1 MMSWILSRGGG
12 ICRAFGVFL
21 AATVTAGCSSAS
33 ANFSQYPGFADY
45 FAGHPRSSVLPTGDE
60 QDLLRRHRP
69 RWMLPPGHAGAV
81 DFYRDYIANGVL
93 VDGKGAMVSSPVTPA
108 MLNAHRNDP
117 GAVFTHRAVRGSPP
131 VAPVVFARIDR
142 ERFEATGHS
151 PRCLT
156 LLTYNIVFR
165 TSGLPAGLGTWTAG
179 ALGVIAD
186 LGDWHQLDHYTAAML
201 VLDESEAPV
210 MLRLQQHHHQRVWV
224 FGADLPSPSDGRPVI
239 DVAIRSN
246 ELYPHADG
254 RTRHRSIPM
263 PTPDRMRYLLGFGP
277 APMWSADDI
286 TDGRDEAD
294 PALAFLPHDDAFY
307 GFQGWLGERRRLPGR
322 DGPPGADYN
331 TLPALAPAS
340 LQLAAGYWREGN
352 REDLAAVEA
361 GFAHEAKLAA
371 FATARRAVLA
381 GVLEQVSAPPAATTD
396 CGSTARP

>member
-1 MMSWILSRGGG
+1 M
-12 ICRAFGVFL
+12 CRLPGTCL
-21 AATVTAGCSSAS
+21 ALMVVAGCSFAS
-33 ANFSQYPGFADY
+33 GNFSQYPGFADY
-45 FAGHPRSSVLPTGDE
+45 FAGHPRSSVLPTADE
-60 QDLLRRHRP
+60 QELLRRHRP
-69 RWMLPPGHAGAV
+69 HWMLPPGHAGAV
-81 DFYRDYIANGVL
+81 DFYGDYIANGVL

-108 MLNAHRNDP
+108 ILNAHRNDP

-142 ERFEATGHS
+142 ERFEATGHA

-165 TSGLPAGLGTWTAG
+165 TSGLPAGFGAWTSR
-179 ALGVIAD
+179 ALGAVFD
-186 LGDWHQLDHYTAAML
+186 LGDWHQLDHYTAATL
-201 VLDESEAPV
+201 VLDEREAPV
-210 MLRLQQHHHQRVWV
+210 MLRLQQHNHQRVWV
-224 FGADLPSPSDGRPVI
+224 LGADLPLHSDRRPVI

-254 RTRHRSIPM
+254 RMRHRSVPF
-263 PTPDRMRYLLGFGP
+263 PTPGGMRYLLGFGP

-307 GFQGWLGERRRLPGR
+307 GFHGWLGERRRLPGR

-331 TLPALAPAS
+331 TLPALVPAS
-340 LQLAAGYWREGN
+340 LQLAAGYWREDN

-361 GFAHEAKLAA
+361 GFARGADLAA
-371 FATARRAVLA
+371 FAAARRAVLA
-381 GVLEQVSAPPAATTD
+381 GVLEHVSAPPAATAGCD
-396 CGSTARP
+396 STARP